1 MDFDYQRIKD
11 TEKQQRDEVLC
22 TLPVPRRAGVQGR
35 NAPQPPPPAQIPPI
49 KPRRSIKCRVKLQD
63 TSDSQS
69 LSLMNMSLS
78 GPMEP
83 LSIPL
88 RAHTL
93 LWFETSQLPRLS
105 RPGQPLPSWLHGFI
119 TRKEAEEFL
128 QDRMQGCFLLRLS
141 ESMIGFVLSYRGK
154 DRCRHFIIQEEGGD
168 RGGGGRYLITGEE
181 SRHNSLQELIS
192 YYTQN
197 YVGPF
202 EEVLTVPFV
211 KGNDGSKVATLGGM
225 EGLRVRSNTATG
237 NDAEVIPSAPP
248 ALPPAPRSTENLVPP
263 SNGTGDYAVVKK
275 VLKKSYSLSDV
286 HPATNTNA
294 LSLEVSDCIP
304 VSFQHLLAVPE
315 GAGAEGGVV
324 DAPYARVNKSHRLAR
339 SPSAFYM
346 NIPPVADADDLPPPP
361 PPPPSHE
368 SAEEQKYWEMVPLH
382 TYEETNHLTRPVESD
397 DRIDFYAVGGR
408 QVALESAETPQNHLY
423 SEVNLRGRDV
433 QDQVQIP
440 GRTVPNLPLRPPP
453 RTSNCP
459 SRPGGNLQKLEANMT
474 RVPPPRSRMPIHAAP
489 ETHLS
494 NPQVSVYE
502 QIPARSDPS

>member
-1 MDFDYQRIKD
+1 
-11 TEKQQRDEVLC
+11 C

-63 TSDSQS
+63 TVGLFTRPASITQQFEKQAYLLFPTSF
-69 LSLMNMSLS
+69 

-211 KGNDGSKVATLGGM
+211 KVCLGISHTHTHTHTQ
-225 EGLRVRSNTATG
+225 VCNYIF
-237 NDAEVIPSAPP
+237 VIPSAPP

-294 LSLEVSDCIP
+294 LSLEVRTTLSRVTDC
-304 VSFQHLLAVPE
+304 
-315 GAGAEGGVV
+315 AGAEGGVV

-459 SRPGGNLQKLEANMT
+459 SRPGGNLQVPEASFSIT
-474 RVPPPRSRMPIHAAP
+474 AITTTPV
-489 ETHLS
+489 LS
-494 NPQVSVYE
+494 
-502 QIPARSDPS
+502 PASDLKHDAQ